1 MKQCGSS
8 AEAVR
13 KRCGSSAEAVQK
25 QCGSSAEA
33 VRKRLRKQC
42 GSVQYVELH
51 QQAPDTVKLDT
62 LELRHCQKR
71 EKKGKRGL
79 AIESKAV
86 R

>member
-1 MKQCGSS
+1 MRKQCGSGAEAVRKQCGS
-8 AEAVR
+8 GAEAVAEAVR
-13 KRCGSSAEAVQK
+13 KRPICGASPS
-25 QCGSSAEA
+25 
-33 VRKRLRKQC
+33 R
-42 GSVQYVELH
+42 
-51 QQAPDTVKLDT
+51 APDTVKLDT